1 MWRARCACVCFGNIL
16 SFSHCHSRGRC
27 CRKYLLKTFFKIYLC
42 VKWSVLWCSTRRWD
56 VSSRRS
62 KVRRNVFAMIWARD
76 EPGEIGSAR
85 WARQDWPGEM
95 GPAKWAWRGNASY
108 EWSFECVWCELF
120 KDTSIHKYALAVDSQ
135 FLNFVLGL
143 FLINYYRM
151 DPEYVSSSDSCIIHA
166 LVHSC
171 IPYFSSVCFGLSWVW
186 FVSEP
191 L

>member
-1 MWRARCACVCFGNIL
+1 MLRARCACVCFGNIL

-62 KVRRNVFAMIWARD
+62 KVRRNICND
-76 EPGEIGSAR
+76 LGSR
-85 WARQDWPGEM
+85 WARRDGPGEM
-95 GPAKWAWRGNASY
+95 GPARWARRDMGLTRWARRVGPDEMSPARSY
-108 EWSFECVWCELF
+108 EWSFECVSCELF

-151 DPEYVSSSDSCIIHA
+151 DPEYVCSSDSCIIYA

-171 IPYFSSVCFGLSWVW
+171 IP
-186 FVSEP
+186 
-191 L
+191 